1 MSIRTEDAKNTPV
14 LLGMA
19 IAVESGRTRLVVSLI
34 ALLLSVSV
42 LGLIL
47 NQRIGFYVVPT
58 ASMEPTLHPNDRI
71 VAVASSGPERGQVV
85 VVRDPENSQEYL
97 VKRVVGMPGDRVEV
111 FSRQLVVNGLS
122 VAEPYLREPI
132 EYQMPPTVVPP
143 GEVFLLGDNRNES
156 EDSHLWKRGVPVS
169 DIVGVVR
176 YIYSPGARRGARV
189 GYPEVF
195 SGLAHAKPSGLS
207 TTISDSALQ

>member
-1 MSIRTEDAKNTPV
+1 VISI
-14 LLGMA
+14 L
-19 IAVESGRTRLVVSLI
+19 
-34 ALLLSVSV
+34 ALALSITI

-47 NQRIGFYVVPT
+47 NQRVGFYIVPT
-58 ASMEPTLHPNDRI
+58 ASMEPTLHPEDRI

-85 VVRDPENSQEYL
+85 VVRDPENSKEYL
-97 VKRVVGMPGDRVEV
+97 VKRVVGVPGDRVEV
-111 FSRQLVVNGLS
+111 FSGRLVVNGLS

-132 EYQMPPTVVPP
+132 EYQLPPTMVPP

-156 EDSHLWKRGVPVS
+156 EDSHLWKRGVPVT

-195 SGLAHAKPSGLS
+195 RGIAHAKPSS
-207 TTISDSALQ
+207 APTTISDSAQQ